1 MPREIGV
8 VEHVANGC
16 AKSAAGSWFS
26 ASQSLVI
33 ILPFLSP
40 LLPRE
45 PLEDASCIRE
55 ARQEKHVKESLFSLF
70 LHPHLLPFFE
80 VGLVLL
86 SH

>member
-1 MPREIGV
+1 MPCEIGA
-8 VEHVANGC
+8 VEHIPNGC
-16 AKSAAGSWFS
+16 ARSVAGSWSS

-55 ARQEKHVKESLFSLF
+55 ARQEKHVKDSLFSLF
-70 LHPHLLPFFE
+70 LHPHPLPFFE